1 MSILI
6 HIKIKKFEAQNVY
19 IRGFSQVYF
28 LLIFCNI
35 LKEPRF
41 SGLIDNAFV
50 IIYNSVCGVFS
61 F

>member
-6 HIKIKKFEAQNVY
+6 NIKIKKFEAQNVY

-28 LLIFCNI
+28 LLIFFNI

-50 IIYNSVCGVFS
+50 
-61 F
+61 